1 MTIGAALYELDSELR
16 LAFIRIEESET
27 PQDMETLFI
36 SMCHTVTKANQII
49 IEADAYDLLE
59 AFYGCKDP
67 RYYPLIE
74 QLYLEYFSEMNS
86 EAVDQAYYDSEFIF
100 VGY

>member
-36 SMCHTVTKANQII
+36 SMCHTVTSANQII
-49 IEADAYDLLE
+49 IEAEAYNLLDT
-59 AFYGCKDP
+59 FYGRANP
-67 RYYPLIE
+67 SYHPLIE
-74 QLYLEYFSEMNS
+74 QLYLEYFSELNS
-86 EAVDQAYYDSEFIF
+86 EAIEQAYLKSEFNSLLI
-100 VGY
+100 